1 MSQSLTDAAVSAYRA
16 LLEGGREGTRLE
28 AKRVREKVDRAVW
41 ETVSAFAN
49 TEGGLLLLGIDEQEG
64 WAVTSGFDAEKVMQR
79 LKAGLEASAKADPKV
94 TPIPRYELDF
104 VDLGDAGEF
113 IALRIHPMREDPFL
127 IRQMPCFV
135 SGVGMP
141 NGSYTRIVDGDHRLN
156 GYQISELRGLGG
168 ADVSDRQPVS
178 GATVGDLDDEAI
190 SGVQD
195 QIKRLHS
202 RQLDGVTTKEE
213 MLTRINATDNA
224 GHVTLAGL
232 LVLGKYPQ
240 QYYDQL
246 FIDVVVHPGRE
257 KSTDPTGIRFLDRR
271 VCDGRMPLAI
281 DDAVNA
287 VVRNLRTTSVE
298 SGTGVVS
305 EPEIPVVV
313 LREAIA
319 NAVIHRDYGE
329 VGRGTQIAVD
339 VYPDRVEVSNPGGLW
354 GGRTV
359 DNLDERV
366 SESRNT
372 ALKALMMRA
381 IDEEGRAIAESQGSG
396 IRRMIAVLAS
406 RGMPH
411 PEFKAQIGRFAVT
424 IHRFG
429 LLNPETHQWL
439 KDYAGGVAD
448 GINRNQQIALVLA
461 KQMGVVTAQN
471 LRNQFGVD
479 SDDARTDI
487 NELVDRGLLEIVSTS
502 GPGSERYG
510 LVLFG
515 DHSRISERQREI
527 LQILDPVNPR
537 TVREIAEDIGLSVG
551 AVRNHL
557 RDLVEAGFIEPTA
570 PPSSRNRAYLLADPK
585 RHAGSS

>member
-1 MSQSLTDAAVSAYRA
+1 MSQPLTVAAVTAHRA
-16 LLEGGREGTRLE
+16 LLAGGREGTRLA

-49 TEGGLLLLGIDEQEG
+49 TEGGLLLLGVDEQEG
-64 WAVTSGFDAEKVMQR
+64 WAVTDGFNAERVMQR
-79 LKAGLEASAKADPKV
+79 LKAGLEQSAKADPKV

-104 VDLGDAGEF
+104 VDLGDAGE
-113 IALRIHPMREDPFL
+113 IVALHIHPMREDPFL

-135 SGVGMP
+135 SDVGMP

-156 GYQISELRGLGG
+156 SYQISELRGLGG
-168 ADVSDRQPVS
+168 ADISDRQSVP
-178 GATVGDLDDEAI
+178 GATVNDLDDAAI
-190 SGVQD
+190 NGVQD

-240 QYYDQL
+240 QFYDQL
-246 FIDVVVHPGRE
+246 FIDVVVHPARE
-257 KSTDPTGIRFLDRR
+257 KSTDPTGIRFLDRQ
-271 VCDGRMPLAI
+271 VCDGKMPLAI

-354 GGRTV
+354 GGRTI
-359 DNLDERV
+359 DNLDEGV

-381 IDEEGRAIAESQGSG
+381 IDSEGRAIAESQGSG
-396 IRRMIAVLAS
+396 IRRMIAVLTS
-406 RGMPH
+406 RGMPQ
-411 PEFKAQIGRFAVT
+411 PEFKAQIGRFTVT

-429 LLNPETHQWL
+429 LLNPETQTWL
-439 KDYAGGVAD
+439 GDYAGGLSEN
-448 GINRNQQIALVLA
+448 INRNQQIALVLA
-461 KQMGVVTAQN
+461 KQMGVVTAHN
-471 LRNQFGVD
+471 LRNQIGID
-479 SDDARTDI
+479 SDDARTEI
-487 NELVDRGLLEIVSTS
+487 NGLVDRGLLEIVSTS

-510 LVLFG
+510 LVLFA
-515 DHSRISERQREI
+515 DHPGISERQREI
-527 LQILDPVNPR
+527 LQAFDSVTPR
-537 TVREIAEDIGLSVG
+537 TAREIAQEVGLSVG
-551 AVRNHL
+551 ALRNHL
-557 RDLVEAGFIEPTA
+557 RDLVDAGLVVPTA
-570 PPSSRNRAYLLADPK
+570 PPTSRNRAYLLA
-585 RHAGSS
+585 SET